1 MNQGQH
7 SNTKAK
13 IFNSPNSKH
22 SDYSNKQ
29 IISGLTVFSLM
40 CPLHLGEKSKSKCK
54 SSGGTALVIGRP
66 CVKCKAAQ

>member
-7 SNTKAK
+7 SKL
-13 IFNSPNSKH
+13 IFFYSPNSKH
-22 SDYSNKQ
+22 SHYSNKQ

-54 SSGGTALVIGRP
+54 SSEGTALVIGRP